1 MISEKRKAYLVIW
14 REKNRDKTR
23 AAQQR
28 YYEKNKE
35 LCDAKVKESHSK
47 KPEYYTQ
54 KSLEWAK
61 ENRDRHLKN
70 RRNHYA
76 RNSATEIERVH
87 RRQGKI
93 KQGNISM
100 SQAEQAEVQGL
111 YDFCKIFKGFEVD
124 HIIPLNGKEVSGLH
138 VLGNL
143 QVLPI
148 SINRSKSNKYKEADN
163 ARCIPI
169 SR

>member
-1 MISEKRKAYLVIW
+1 MLTEKRKAYLAIW

-35 LCDAKVKESHSK
+35 ICDARVSESKAK

-54 KSLEWAK
+54 KSIKWAEENK
-61 ENRDRHLKN
+61 ERHLQN
-70 RRNHYA
+70 RRNSYA
-76 RNSATEIERVH
+76 RNSAKEIERVR
-87 RRQGKI
+87 RRQKKI
-93 KQGNISM
+93 RHGEMFMN
-100 SQAEQAEVQGL
+100 QAEQAEVQGM
-111 YDFCKIFKGFEVD
+111 YDFCRIFKGFEVD
-124 HIIPLNGKEVSGLH
+124 HIIPLNGKTVSGLH

-148 SINRSKSNKYKEADN
+148 FINRSKGNIIKEPDN
-163 ARCIPI
+163 GSI
-169 SR
+169 